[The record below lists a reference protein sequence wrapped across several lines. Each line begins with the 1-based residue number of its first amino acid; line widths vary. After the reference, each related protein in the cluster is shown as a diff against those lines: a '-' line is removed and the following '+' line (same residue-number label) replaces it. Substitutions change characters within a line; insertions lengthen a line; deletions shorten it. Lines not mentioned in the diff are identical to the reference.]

1 MRKRKK
7 RHQMKAVRLIGLE
20 AVLRHRLHAMNRAIR
35 KAVHALHDI
44 TRHNNRIWRR
54 MCLQLSRQTWT
65 LVGYTGEEPPS
76 VSTEGP
82 RRRQ

>member
-7 RHQMKAVRLIGLE
+7 RHQMKADRLIGPE
-20 AVLRHRLHAMNRAIR
+20 AVLRHRLHATNRAIR
-35 KAVHALHDI
+35 KAVHALHDMA
-44 TRHNNRIWRR
+44 RHNNRIWRR

-65 LVGYTGEEPPS
+65 LVGYAGEEPPFGGDG
-76 VSTEGP
+76 GP